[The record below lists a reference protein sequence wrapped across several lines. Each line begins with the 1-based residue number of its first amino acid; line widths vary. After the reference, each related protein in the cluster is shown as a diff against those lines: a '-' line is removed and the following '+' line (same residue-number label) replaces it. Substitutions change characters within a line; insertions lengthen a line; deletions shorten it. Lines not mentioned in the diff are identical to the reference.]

1 MAIREDIVAS
11 AVSFLQDPNVAGS
24 SVDNK
29 ISFLRSKNL
38 TQDEI
43 DAAFARSGQV
53 VGAPA
58 PSHAVAQPYY
68 PPPQYQQQQPYGSW
82 PQAPPLEPPRRD
94 WRDLFIMATVVGGVS
109 YGLYSI
115 TKVRTR
121 LAEHAR
127 VTRVFQAKSEYQL
140 EHTTKADSCISFL
153 PTAIH
158 IPSSR
163 AADPR
168 KARAG

>member
-11 AVSFLQDPNVAGS
+11 AVTFLQDPNVAGS

-58 PSHAVAQPYY
+58 PSQAVAQPYY
-68 PPPQYQQQQPYGSW
+68 PPPQYPPQQQPYGSW
-82 PQAPPLEPPRRD
+82 PQAPPPEPPRRD

-121 LAEHAR
+121 LE
-127 VTRVFQAKSEYQL
+127 EY
-140 EHTTKADSCISFL
+140 A
-153 PTAIH
+153 
-158 IPSSR
+158 
-163 AADPR
+163 
-168 KARAG
+168 